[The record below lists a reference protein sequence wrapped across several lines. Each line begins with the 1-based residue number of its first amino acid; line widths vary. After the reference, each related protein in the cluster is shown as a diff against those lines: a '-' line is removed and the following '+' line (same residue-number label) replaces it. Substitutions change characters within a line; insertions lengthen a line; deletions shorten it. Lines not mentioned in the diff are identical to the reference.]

1 MNGWLRKKKLFSSE
15 PSVAT
20 RDIVVSEKPTS
31 NVIDITQ
38 AQQIRVLSVLL
49 VLEAVVSYRSV
60 PRILELFNLKTPL
73 ELPWIPHFT
82 SVINWSLRVGLG
94 LLRQVYPTCEPWI
107 AIIDYSIDIGTK
119 KALVVLRVKT
129 QTLLQRG
136 GAIQLQDCEC
146 IGVKVCETVNHETV
160 CKDLEEIF
168 AISGAPSAIVK
179 DCDYT
184 LAKGVRHWSAK
195 QEKPVPVIDDIGH
208 SMANALKVQ
217 FEKTPAYKAFTALV
231 SHGAKCLRQTEFAF
245 LIPPKLRTKGR
256 FQSISK
262 LGKWGEKMLDVFAV
276 KGCAKKGSALDKLR
290 TVFPHF
296 LQMKGFIEPFALT
309 TTIVAEVMEILK
321 NKGLNK
327 ATYRQCYELSKTLPR
342 NSKVKN
348 RLQAWLKK
356 HLKIQ
361 AELTELPLLVSSDI
375 IESLFGNY
383 KHIIERSPQADMNR
397 SVLLIPALCG
407 GRKGAI
413 IDRALNEA
421 SQVDLERWEN
431 ENIPYTIRKK
441 RQKFFENASQKQG
454 N

>member
-1 MNGWLRKKKLFSSE
+1 MNCWLRKKTLFASE
-15 PSVAT
+15 SSVAT
-20 RDIVVSEKPTS
+20 RDIVVSKKPTS

-94 LLRQVYPTCEPWI
+94 LLRQVCPTCEPWI

-129 QTLLQRG
+129 QTLLERG

-245 LIPPKLRTKGR
+245 LTPPKLRTKGR

-290 TVFPHF
+290 TVFPDF

-327 ATYRQCYELSKTLPR
+327 VTYRQCYELSKTLPR

-348 RLQAWLKK
+348 RLQDWLKK

-407 GRKGAI
+407 SRKGAV

-441 RQKFFENASQKQG
+441 RQKFFGNASQKQG
-454 N
+454 K

>member
-15 PSVAT
+15 PSVET
-20 RDIVVSEKPTS
+20 RDIVVAEKSTS

-94 LLRQVYPTCEPWI
+94 LLRQVCPTCEPWI

-454 N
+454 K

>member
-15 PSVAT
+15 PSVET
-20 RDIVVSEKPTS
+20 RDIVVAEKSTS

-94 LLRQVYPTCEPWI
+94 LLRQVCPTCEPWI

-179 DCDYT
+179 DCDFT

-195 QEKPVPVIDDIGH
+195 QEKSVPVIDDIGH

-454 N
+454 K

>member
-160 CKDLEEIF
+160 CNDLEEIF

-179 DCDYT
+179 DCDFT

-195 QEKPVPVIDDIGH
+195 QEKSVPVIDDIGH

-454 N
+454 K

>member
-1 MNGWLRKKKLFSSE
+1 
-15 PSVAT
+15 
-20 RDIVVSEKPTS
+20 
-31 NVIDITQ
+31 
-38 AQQIRVLSVLL
+38 
-49 VLEAVVSYRSV
+49 
-60 PRILELFNLKTPL
+60 
-73 ELPWIPHFT
+73 
-82 SVINWSLRVGLG
+82 
-94 LLRQVYPTCEPWI
+94 
-107 AIIDYSIDIGTK
+107 
-119 KALVVLRVKT
+119 
-129 QTLLQRG
+129 
-136 GAIQLQDCEC
+136 
-146 IGVKVCETVNHETV
+146 
-160 CKDLEEIF
+160 
-168 AISGAPSAIVK
+168 
-179 DCDYT
+179 
-184 LAKGVRHWSAK
+184 
-195 QEKPVPVIDDIGH
+195 
-208 SMANALKVQ
+208 
-217 FEKTPAYKAFTALV
+217 
-231 SHGAKCLRQTEFAF
+231 
-245 LIPPKLRTKGR
+245 
-256 FQSISK
+256 
-262 LGKWGEKMLDVFAV
+262 MLDVFAV

-454 N
+454 K